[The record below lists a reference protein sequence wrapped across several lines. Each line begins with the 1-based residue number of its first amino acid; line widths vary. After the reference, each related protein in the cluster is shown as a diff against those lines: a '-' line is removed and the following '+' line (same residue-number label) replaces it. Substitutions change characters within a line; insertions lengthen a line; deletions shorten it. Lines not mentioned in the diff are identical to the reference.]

1 MEEKSNVIFD
11 IKVDF
16 YNQFDKI
23 IHSFKTDDEKIAEQ
37 KINDYIKN
45 KKRKF
50 KYFTIY
56 AEVFDT
62 YTNRILKKSI
72 DYIYKED
79 NK

>member
-11 IKVDF
+11 IRVDF

-23 IHSFKTDDEKIAEQ
+23 IHTFKTDDEKIAEQ

-45 KKRKF
+45 KKRNF

-62 YTNRILKKSI
+62 YTNRILKESI